1 MIPTL
6 KHTFTTKHFSH
17 NKNYEWNI
25 PNIHECYRSQRG
37 TAVTI
42 ARAVVL
48 NHLLQVLKWP
58 SHTTRVLCALCRSI
72 HPICTWL
79 VLCCPQ
85 GRVQWRGV
93 GGGGRCQESGMLR
106 TGCGAASRKEGCAGH
121 RFPKKSG
128 TVNYSQKTWTGDRS
142 MWLLKTWI
150 LFSQVFQCL
159 RNVFV

>member
-25 PNIHECYRSQRG
+25 PNIHKCYRSQRG

-58 SHTTRVLCALCRSI
+58 GHTTWVLCALCRSI

-85 GRVQWRGV
+85 GRVQWRGGGV
-93 GGGGRCQESGMLR
+93 GGGARSQACWGQDAGQQAERRAAQDIGSLR
-106 TGCGAASRKEGCAGH
+106 SREPWITVRRHGQGTGVCDYWKHGSY
-121 RFPKKSG
+121 FL
-128 TVNYSQKTWTGDRS
+128 RS
-142 MWLLKTWI
+142 L
-150 LFSQVFQCL
+150 SA
-159 RNVFV
+159 